1 MTCNGYSNDE
11 TWQVSLW
18 IEDYDLSEQE
28 LKDSFLNLK
37 NEIFKDKSQYN
48 RFCSALEDL
57 LTESLNVVNWKQLT
71 ELNGI
76 DSDEDDTEEDDDCD
90 E

>member
-18 IEDYDLSEQE
+18 IEDCDLSEQE
-28 LKDSFLNLK
+28 LKDTFSNLK
-37 NEIFKDKSQYN
+37 NEIFKDKSQDN

-76 DSDEDDTEEDDDCD
+76 NSDEDDTEEDDDCD